1 MNSTKED
8 KKSILNYTP
17 EIIEDDRIK
26 LYYDK
31 NSYDA
36 TFPIYNQQI
45 RDMYKKSE
53 ALNWVVEEIDFSK
66 DKEQYDKLSDNEK
79 FFVKK
84 ILSFFSTV
92 DGIVAKICDIN
103 MAEMFGKIKELA
115 TLYRFQSRM
124 EDVHNETYS
133 QLIDTM
139 IVDKQEKMNVM
150 NAHMVF
156 DDIKEK
162 VDWIKLHID
171 PKVNTLPY
179 IVLSQVI
186 VEGVL
191 FSGAFCS
198 IYWFKKSNR
207 LPAFTQSNDF
217 IARDEGLHTET
228 GVMVYNLLKERL
240 EEKEVHILMKEAI
253 DIEKKFIT
261 ESIPCNLIGMNSKL
275 MCQYIEYIADRLL
288 VQLKYNKIYNSSIP
302 DEFSFMELISMKGKT
317 NFFEKRN
324 VEYQTAIQTT
334 EEKDIDNS
342 FGNDVDF

>member
-1 MNSTKED
+1 MDSVKV
-8 KKSILNYTP
+8 KKNYIP
-17 EIIEDDRIK
+17 EILEDDRIK

-31 NSYDA
+31 NSFGA
-36 TFPIYNQQI
+36 TFPIFNQQI

-66 DKEQYDKLSDNEK
+66 DREQYEKLNENEK

-84 ILSFFSTV
+84 ILAFFSSV
-92 DGIVAKICDIN
+92 DGIVAKLCEIN
-103 MAEMFGKIKELA
+103 LAETFGNIKELS
-115 TLYRFQSRM
+115 TLYRFQGRM

-133 QLIDTM
+133 QLIVTM
-139 IVDKQEKMNVM
+139 IADKQEQLNVL
-150 NAHMVF
+150 NAHMIF

-162 VDWIKLHID
+162 VDWFKLHID
-171 PKVNTLPY
+171 PKKNSLEY
-179 IVLSQVI
+179 IVLSQAI

-207 LPAFTQSNDF
+207 LPGFIKSNDF

-228 GVMVYNLLKERL
+228 GVMVYNLIKNRID
-240 EEKEVHILMKEAI
+240 EKEVHNLMKEAI

-288 VQLKYNKIYNSSIP
+288 VQLKYNKLYNSSIP
-302 DEFSFMELISMKGKT
+302 DEFSFMDLISMKGKT
-317 NFFEKRN
+317 NFFDERN
-324 VEYQTAIQTT
+324 SEYQTAIQTK
-334 EEKDIDNS
+334 EDKVIDNS
-342 FGNDVDF
+342 FGNDIDF